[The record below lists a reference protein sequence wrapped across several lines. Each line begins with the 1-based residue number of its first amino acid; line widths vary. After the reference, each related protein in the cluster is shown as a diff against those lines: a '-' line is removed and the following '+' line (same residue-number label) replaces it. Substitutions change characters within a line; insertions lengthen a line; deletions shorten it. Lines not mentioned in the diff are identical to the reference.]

1 MRLFLQNSL
10 SRSKDIFHP
19 RNAPEVKL
27 FTCGPSV
34 YNLPHIGN
42 YRTYLYEDVLQRV
55 LEALGYQVS
64 RMINFTGPHSQRCRA
79 CCRNCV
85 KQGWT
90 AANRLKELLQPIA
103 CPPRLWCFWLTT
115 WMYPQPYY
123 VRSKPWSSSG
133 LCKKTDVS
141 AQKIIGRRLTA
152 SKSLIRCSA
161 AFFSCSNK

>member
-64 RMINFTGPHSQRCRA
+64 RMINFTDVEDKTVDEAQSRGLAS
-79 CCRNCV
+79 
-85 KQGWT
+85 
-90 AANRLKELLQPIA
+90 L
-103 CPPRLWCFWLTT
+103 
-115 WMYPQPYY
+115 
-123 VRSKPWSSSG
+123 SG
-133 LCKKTDVS
+133 LTAPNEEQFFKDAAWLGIKLPQEIPRSSTSVEQAVYLIS
-141 AQKIIGRRLTA
+141 RLLDQGQA
-152 SKSLIRCSA
+152 
-161 AFFSCSNK
+161 